1 MEKVIVSGCLYGYK
15 CRYDGKDNYI
25 EKIEE
30 LKKKAIVIPLCP
42 EQMGGLSTPRF
53 PSEII
58 GDKLMNNQEIDVT
71 EEYMRGAKVTLE
83 LALDMGVQYALL
95 KEKSPSCG
103 KDKIYDGTFSG
114 KLIEGSGVTA
124 KLLQEH
130 GIIVFSEDEIDEL
143 LESLK

>member
-1 MEKVIVSGCLYGYK
+1 MDE
-15 CRYDGKDNYI
+15 
-25 EKIEE
+25 EIEE

-42 EQMGGLSTPRF
+42 EQMGGLSTPRY

-58 GDKLMNNQEIDVT
+58 GDKLMNNQGIDVT
-71 EEYMRGAKVTLE
+71 KEYMRGAKVTLE